1 MQQMPRDMAMQRNFH
16 CQDTTFQAPARCA
29 GELLNFGYRSAD
41 ERTSEVHATRSRVRT
56 VVEPLVEQVFGILK
70 TELSAA
76 TRGRAQVALAR
87 QVAMYLTHV
96 VCQLSFTDVGRAF
109 ARDRTTVAHACSVVE
124 DLRDDPHFDR
134 ALELLE
140 AVLLFRMK
148 MSVPLF
154 SLSAEA
160 RT

>member
-1 MQQMPRDMAMQRNFH
+1 M
-16 CQDTTFQAPARCA
+16 
-29 GELLNFGYRSAD
+29 
-41 ERTSEVHATRSRVRT
+41 HATRSRVRT